1 MMTIRLPLFANHR
14 NKYVYGVV
22 LAAASYLLYGIT
34 NYFQIFPARILPF
47 TSFEK
52 AMPLLPWTVWPYFTY
67 FIIMIF
73 IFFDV
78 KNLENLHRLTYAF
91 FALQIVSNLVF
102 VLYPVA
108 IPRELYPIPDNL
120 DPATAWL
127 LHLIRNVDSV
137 RNCLPSLHVGN
148 CCLAGLVY
156 WKENRRKFI
165 FSGPWILLVSF
176 STLGTK
182 QHYLWD
188 VIAGL
193 ALATTLFCLAF
204 NRRILVFKMSGEK
217 CVTGKSSEMVS
228 STADLPAGSD
238 GNHQT

>member
-1 MMTIRLPLFANHR
+1 
-14 NKYVYGVV
+14 
-22 LAAASYLLYGIT
+22 
-34 NYFQIFPARILPF
+34 
-47 TSFEK
+47 
-52 AMPLLPWTVWPYFTY
+52 
-67 FIIMIF
+67 
-73 IFFDV
+73 V
-78 KNLENLHRLTYAF
+78 KDLENLHRLTYAF

-120 DPATAWL
+120 DPATSWL

-204 NRRILVFKMSGEK
+204 NRRLLTFKTPAA
-217 CVTGKSSEMVS
+217 TGATSPDSEIVCGA
-228 STADLPAGSD
+228 ADLSSRSD